1 MNITKTGVAISTPST
16 LLHDILNNPCETETS
31 TDWSFGGDVSI
42 SSGLVQLTGVNP
54 SITSSSFSLGVDD
67 IIVFEF
73 SVSLPTPSTTTSNPG
88 LYLGSTKGVST
99 KTYIYSDGVWSV
111 SSSGTTNPY
120 FLRAY
125 NSSNIISVKTYI
137 LGTNVNI
144 NSVPGIEKPS
154 SQTIYAL
161 QPLSGSSTNI
171 RSGYN
176 SNTSMVIN
184 LYNLKLYKINY
195 CGICEN
201 NNEASFGKGYLS
213 FNNYIEI

>member
-1 MNITKTGVAISTPST
+1 MNVTKSGIVKSDSSSIHT
-16 LLHDILNNPCETETS
+16 ILNNPCVTGTT
-31 TDWSFGGDVSI
+31 TDWSFGGTVSI

-54 SITSSSFSLGVDD
+54 DINSGSIPLEAND

-73 SVSLPTPSTTTSNPG
+73 SISLPTPSTSSGGAG
-88 LYLGSTKGVST
+88 LYLGTTYGVNT
-99 KTYIYSDGVWSV
+99 QRYHYNGTNWVDDG
-111 SSSGTTNPY
+111 SGTNRY
-120 FLRAY
+120 FIHAY
-125 NSSNIISVKTYI
+125 NSTVINSVKTYI
-137 LGTNVNI
+137 LGS
-144 NSVPGIEKPS
+144 SVDIDKVPRTES
-154 SQTIYAL
+154 SVTSHTIYAL
-161 QPLSGSSTNI
+161 RPLSGSSTKI